1 MGTNPLIQ
9 VARGTHEV
17 SPITTKYQ
25 LLAAAE
31 THIGQRVVL
40 PKASDILAIKVEDDV
55 LLIKF
60 VRYDFRQ
67 MSSEVRFL
75 AAYTVLRQWHRTPGQ
90 GYWAREDDFEVEQD
104 DFQPV
109 TIPEHGRTITT
120 PAEWHAKRVWEA
132 DCYRPGTA
140 TQPMDNAA
148 RTSEGYTHDKM
159 ARHWSA

>member
-17 SPITTKYQ
+17 SQITTKYQ

-31 THIGQRVVL
+31 THIGTRVVL

-55 LLIKF
+55 LLVKF
-60 VRYDFRQ
+60 VRYDFKQ
-67 MSSEVRFL
+67 MSSEVRFT

-90 GYWAREDDFEVEQD
+90 GYWAREEDIEMQQA

-109 TIPEHGRTITT
+109 TIPEHGRTIRT
-120 PAEWHAKRVWEA
+120 PEEWFAKRIWEA
-132 DCYRPGTA
+132 DCHRPGTLSS
-140 TQPMDNAA
+140 PMDNADRVA
-148 RTSEGYTHDKM
+148 EGYTTDKM
-159 ARHWSA
+159 ARHWA